1 MKVVSLLHTFKSMK
15 THRLGVQVALNFKI
29 VQHIRDANLLKSFT
43 QIFGCGCGFFSINKD
58 SGIGVFSVSNFS
70 DIFDK
75 IIPLFEEYPLIGV
88 KANDYEDFK
97 KVAVLIK
104 SKAHLTKEG
113 LDQICL
119 IKSGMN
125 FKR

>member
-1 MKVVSLLHTFKSMK
+1 MLIYWKALHKFLVVVVVFSLLIKIQVLEYFQCQTF
-15 THRLGVQVALNFKI
+15 A
-29 VQHIRDANLLKSFT
+29 
-43 QIFGCGCGFFSINKD
+43 
-58 SGIGVFSVSNFS
+58 

-125 FKR
+125 FRRSDNLEYVITYT